1 MIIGT
6 NSDEGRL
13 NGTQRV
19 ANYAMNGAPVWQYFF
34 DYVPDWRR
42 PDQPNGALSREAAQ
56 RIKHFHVWCT
66 DRVGSHSVPLRDYYR
81 MDLDGLVADYYRPRV
96 AAYIDEEYG
105 HEQWILT
112 DLTEAGFD
120 AAAARDALPA
130 VETELMVSY
139 AYDTVHRRNPV
150 GFFGMVH
157 VLEGTSAAI
166 ATRAAEIIAAR
177 LDLPRRAFKY
187 LLSHGTLDQQ
197 HVGHF
202 DGLIDRLDDAADRAA
217 VLHAARMFYRL
228 YGDVFRALPRA
239 DVIAS
244 TDTRNAA

>member
-1 MIIGT
+1 MTFSAELRAATAAERERLLSAPIIT
-6 NSDEGRL
+6 DCFAGRVSADSYRAFL
-13 NGTQRV
+13 T
-19 ANYAMNGAPVWQYFF
+19 
-34 DYVPDWRR
+34 
-42 PDQPNGALSREAAQ
+42 EAYHHV
-56 RIKHFHVWCT
+56 KHT
-66 DRVGSHSVPLRDYYR
+66 VPLLMACGARLPAR
-81 MDLDGLVADYYRPRV
+81 LEWLRRGV

-105 HEQWILT
+105 HEQWILA

-120 AAAARDALPA
+120 AAAARDAAPA
-130 VETELMVSY
+130 TETELMVSY

-150 GFFGMVH
+150 GFFGMVL